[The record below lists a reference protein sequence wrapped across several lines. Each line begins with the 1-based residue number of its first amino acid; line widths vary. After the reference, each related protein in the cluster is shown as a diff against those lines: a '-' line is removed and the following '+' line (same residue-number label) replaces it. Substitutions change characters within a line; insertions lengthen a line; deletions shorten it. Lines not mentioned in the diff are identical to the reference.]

1 MSNIEYRMSNE
12 LSTLDIRHW
21 TFDICRMTRPP
32 PDLPAQEF
40 RALLDRAAD
49 IAAAHWARLPEMR
62 AYTRPPLE
70 VAEGIRMEG
79 LPQAGRPWN
88 EILDR
93 VLREVVPYPLGVGQ
107 RRWWGFINASPHPL
121 GIAAELIATT
131 LNNNCAGTS
140 QLAIHIEV
148 KVLDWIARLVGLPPS
163 TGGLLVSGGSMANLV
178 ALAAAREA
186 KAPGTRKQGLRAL
199 PRPLALYAST
209 EAHSCIRR
217 AAELL
222 GIGTDGL
229 RLVPVDRDLRM
240 DAAALEAMIASD
252 RLAGFEPF
260 CVVASAG
267 TVNTGVVDP
276 IEAVA
281 RVAEANRMWCHVDG
295 AYGAL
300 AAALPELAPLYRGI
314 ERADSVAVDPHKWLY
329 VPYECGA
336 TIVRDPATREF
347 RALKVWTVMQ
357 AVGLEGYRALWRNDI
372 IVAKEITRLAAAH
385 PRLEVLA
392 QSDLSCFALRFKP
405 RNAEINAFNRKLLDR
420 THRDGRIF
428 ITGTVLAGRFALR
441 GCVTNFRSTLDD
453 ARVCVETVVDL
464 GDALD
469 RELGRSR
476 AADAVEPRATDS
488 ASAPRGGGPVRP
500 A

>member
-1 MSNIEYRMSNE
+1 MS
-12 LSTLDIRHW
+12 
-21 TFDICRMTRPP
+21 
-32 PDLPAQEF
+32 AQEF
-40 RALLDRAAD
+40 RAMLGRAAD

-70 VAEGIRMEG
+70 VAEGIRVEG

-93 VLREVVPYPLGVGQ
+93 VLRDVVPYALGVGQ

-121 GIAAELIATT
+121 GIAADLIATA

-140 QLAIHIEV
+140 QLAIHVEV
-148 KVLDWIARLVGLPPS
+148 KVVEWIARMIGLPAGA
-163 TGGLLVSGGSMANLV
+163 GGLLVSGGSMANLV

-186 KAPGTRKQGLRAL
+186 MAPGARRQGLRAL
-199 PRPLALYAST
+199 PNPLALYAST

-229 RLVPVDRDLRM
+229 RLAPVDRELRM
-240 DAAALEAMIASD
+240 DVAALEAMIAAD

-260 CVVASAG
+260 CVVGTAG

-276 IEAVA
+276 LERIA
-281 RVAEANRMWCHVDG
+281 RVARTNGLWFHVDG
-295 AYGAL
+295 AYGAP
-300 AAALPELAPLYRGI
+300 AAALPDLAPLYRGI

-336 TIVRDPATREF
+336 ALVRDPAALKAAFALRPDYLALDEESYLQGPVWLSDMGPQLTREF
-347 RALKVWTVMQ
+347 RALKVWAVMQ
-357 AVGLEGYRALWRNDI
+357 AVGLEGFRALWRSDI
-372 IVAKEITRLAAAH
+372 AVAREIARLAAVH
-385 PRLEVLA
+385 PRLELLA
-392 QSDLSCFALRFKP
+392 RSDLSCFALRYKP
-405 RNAEINAFNRKLLDR
+405 RYGEINAFNRTLLDR
-420 THRDGRIF
+420 IHRDGRIF

-453 ARVCVETVVDL
+453 ARACVETVVDL

-469 RELGRSR
+469 REWSRPR
-476 AADAVEPRATDS
+476 AAGPRTGPRAPD
-488 ASAPRGGGPVRP
+488 PGVKPP